1 MQKISISLPD
11 DTVAAVDMAAATA
24 GLSRAA
30 WLRQA
35 CNRAIAGETPESG
48 GRPLLTPAERSR
60 MEEALQT
67 VEETLTNVTAE
78 RDAFAARVMELEALT
93 RTAAAEVAAAL
104 AERDRL
110 AAEQDRVEDERTRA
124 KTRATGAAA
133 ERDQAWR
140 DLADALARA
149 TAAETRAA
157 VLEGVGAEREE
168 RIADLRR
175 ALSTLEEQLGAMTTI
190 VHRAV
195 PGRQEPLPRD
205 SIG

>member
-1 MQKISISLPD
+1 MQKISISLPED
-11 DTVAAVDMAAATA
+11 AVASIDTAAATA

-35 CNRAIAGETPESG
+35 CNRAIAGETPERD
-48 GRPLLTPAERSR
+48 GRSLLTPAERSR

-67 VEETLTNVTAE
+67 VEETLSNVTTE

-124 KTRATGAAA
+124 KTRASAAAA

-149 TAAETRAA
+149 TAAETHAA
-157 VLEGVGAEREE
+157 VLEGIGAEREE
-168 RIADLRR
+168 RIADFRR
-175 ALSTLEEQLGAMTTI
+175 ALSTLEEQLRAMTAI

-195 PGRQEPLPRD
+195 PGRQEPLPGD
-205 SIG
+205 NGG

>member
-1 MQKISISLPD
+1 MQKISISLPED
-11 DTVAAVDMAAATA
+11 AVAAVDTASATA

-35 CNRAIAGETPESG
+35 CYRAIAGEAPDRD
-48 GRPLLTPAERSR
+48 GRTLLTPAERSR

-67 VEETLTNVTAE
+67 VEETLSNVTTE

-93 RTAAAEVAAAL
+93 RTAAAEVAAAH

-124 KTRATGAAA
+124 KTRASAAAA

-175 ALSTLEEQLGAMTTI
+175 ALSTLEEQLGAVTAI

-195 PGRQEPLPRD
+195 PGRQEPHPRD
-205 SIG
+205 SGG